1 MAAAA
6 ISVQSRQTRLRE
18 YRAGKGKGKAEN
30 LILPQQVPLSPLAA
44 ESTAVAL
51 LTIPPLQ
58 GVRALQHSGVAAA
71 PPIPD
76 GRRFSATEAWLN
88 SPHVE
93 SPSQTLGA
101 GRQHRPNFGHTGILP
116 VPVTSVFRDAMSA
129 SASPSS
135 ARTAR
140 QTREGSLPFVM
151 EDVSERPDMPT
162 FNSSGT
168 GSSEDAEDY
177 TTGQESAGY
186 SDSDGISTRHF
197 SPSSSVSAAPLDEV
211 TPLTNPSAYAWT
223 PTSSM
228 RSSRQSASG
237 TSTGQYETLPPGAV
251 IVNGGMHSAQQRV
264 PRPVA
269 SRQPSNAYNPPRRPH
284 QYSLNT
290 AGRQRTGSTHRD
302 RRRNPNAEYRAQEK
316 AYVQR
321 IRENA
326 PDNDFYAGD
335 VPPPPLDYSTGT
347 ESDTDESPAS
357 NQYTENDPYDQ
368 EMLLYYGNEDM
379 EPSVEELK
387 IPANRERLEWHAML
401 ANVLTGDVVKQ
412 EKKRLIGGPEQQGD
426 NALKT
431 EVWIG
436 VRARTCGRTLA
447 TQRKLIEDGRSKVKQ
462 AIETIIAFE
471 IKGEAEVGKPPI
483 DQVQAIVKKIEKT
496 ESLYPTRQA
505 FELAHPRAASEA
517 YIEACDA
524 VIAWH
529 NTTEL
534 INTELGILQKWVG
547 NVELDFTKPRP
558 RPGGDASPNN
568 LFDDS
573 SFIDRILKEDGLK
586 SLQGDNSLLNGVNTV
601 IQKAKQTLIA
611 NAAAFSERHLPP
623 YIEELL
629 TLINFPSRLIQE
641 IIRMRLSYAKKMKD
655 PAQQGVMMA
664 EQMILQFQI
673 LLKLAVTIKAQY
685 LHVSEPEA
693 GWDLPPCI
701 DDGFDGVV
709 LDALKFY
716 FKMLNW
722 KLMANKNTFK
732 EAEILEQEWD
742 FSNELGRHLD
752 GGDVEVAEQF
762 SSLTSKSLGRL
773 TTYFE
778 RELQR
783 KPDEVAGA
791 EMDKRYKAILDSVR
805 VRQRKIFRFSR
816 ILSQR
821 FENATEYNIN
831 IDQDHYT
838 ELIEALVVSGHFL
851 VECSAASSASGA
863 DSDAKAKTYVIA
875 SPTLRDRPRDIQSML
890 GTCYHAE
897 DSPEDPSN
905 PYVLILRPEFPLL
918 WHGARMDGVD
928 GQVVRQPLVNLTI
941 GRLRLVADGS
951 QTRLAN
957 ANRTF
962 AAVIQNLELPVL
974 VEQRANLPRVNQEL
988 IKIRKTAYKLSN
1000 TIMDSVE
1007 IVRKQTKGLECQEL
1021 IQTCFAFAT
1030 EFGQRSAIYFDQQR
1044 RAMHQLKLTH
1054 LALDWVS
1061 FICDDCVASDRK
1073 TFRWAVVAL
1082 EFAMLMTRGQNILS
1096 ISEEEYA
1103 TLRAKVAGC
1112 MALLISHFDIMG
1124 ARSTVAAQAEKQ
1136 RAEALLSG
1144 KQLRL
1149 DVSRLKDDEESSK
1162 VVRMQ
1167 WLDEL
1172 ERIDQMRKDKE
1183 AERQALGRVLE
1194 DSNDADRALTQ
1205 LSASAG
1211 NVHLR
1216 WQQGQFIGGGT
1227 FGSVYV
1233 AINLDSTQLMAVK
1246 EIRLQDPK
1254 MIPTIVSQ
1262 IRDEMG
1268 VLQVLD
1274 HPNIVQYFGIEPHRD
1289 KVYIFMEYCSGGSL
1303 AALLEHGRIEDET
1316 VIQVYALQMLEGL
1329 GYLHEANVVHRD
1341 IKPENILLDHNG
1353 VIKFVDF
1360 GAAKVIAQKG
1370 KTVVADGPDG
1380 KGGRRG
1386 SMQGTPMY
1394 MAPEVIKGSKHPNAR
1409 LGAEDIWSLG
1419 CVISEMATGARPW
1432 SNMDNEWAIMYNIA
1446 QGQSPQMPTREM
1458 LSDTGLDFLRK
1469 CFERDPARRASAAE
1483 LLQHEWILSI
1493 RSQLSLEPSTPQ
1505 TPASESSGFAIGGGG
1520 GSGSEHSTRHN
1531 SGLSRE
1537 STASG

>member
-1 MAAAA
+1 M
-6 ISVQSRQTRLRE
+6 STTSS
-18 YRAGKGKGKAEN
+18 
-30 LILPQQVPLSPLAA
+30 SP
-44 ESTAVAL
+44 S
-51 LTIPPLQ
+51 
-58 GVRALQHSGVAAA
+58 VRA
-71 PPIPD
+71 
-76 GRRFSATEAWLN
+76 
-88 SPHVE
+88 
-93 SPSQTLGA
+93 
-101 GRQHRPNFGHTGILP
+101 
-116 VPVTSVFRDAMSA
+116 
-129 SASPSS
+129 
-135 ARTAR
+135 ARLS
-140 QTREGSLPFVM
+140 REGSIAVEPIM
-151 EDVSERPDMPT
+151 EDVSERPDLPT
-162 FNSSGT
+162 FNSSST
-168 GSSEDAEDY
+168 EGSSGDADDY
-177 TTGQESAGY
+177 GTPGDSTGY
-186 SDSDGISTRHF
+186 SDNDGVASRHF
-197 SPSSSVSAAPLDEV
+197 SPTSSVGHAPLEEITALTNSSAYGWSSS
-211 TPLTNPSAYAWT
+211 
-223 PTSSM
+223 TSSLGPS
-228 RSSRQSASG
+228 RPRQSAG
-237 TSTGQYETLPPGAV
+237 TGQYEVPLPQGIMP
-251 IVNGGMHSAQQRV
+251 NGMHSAQQR
-264 PRPVA
+264 PARPVA

-284 QYSLNT
+284 QYSLNSQQ
-290 AGRQRTGSTHRD
+290 RQRTGSTHRQ
-302 RRRNPNAEYRAQEK
+302 RRNPNAEYRAQEK

-326 PDNDFYAGD
+326 PDNEFYAPGTD
-335 VPPPPLDYSTGT
+335 MGPPALDYSTET
-347 ESDTDESPAS
+347 ESDTDESPSS

-412 EKKRLIGGPEQQGD
+412 EKKRLIGGSEAQGD
-426 NALKT
+426 NTLKT

-436 VRARTCGRTLA
+436 VRAKTCGRTVA
-447 TQRKLIEDGRSKVKQ
+447 AQRRLIEDGRSKVKA
-462 AIETIIAFE
+462 AIEAIIAFE
-471 IKGEAEVGKPPI
+471 IKGEAEVGKSPMQ
-483 DQVQAIVKKIEKT
+483 QVQEIVRKIEKT

-505 FELAHPRAASEA
+505 FEIAHPRAASEG
-517 YIEACDA
+517 YRETCDA

-534 INTELGILQKWVG
+534 INTELGILQAWVG
-547 NVELDFTKPRP
+547 NVELDFTKARP
-558 RPGGDASPNN
+558 RPSGETAGNSQ

-573 SFIDRILKEDGLK
+573 SFIDRIMKEDGLK
-586 SLQGDNSLLNGVNTV
+586 SLQGENSLLNGVNTV

-611 NAAAFSERHLPP
+611 NASGFSDRHLPP

-641 IIRMRLSYAKKMKD
+641 IIRMRLSYARKMKD
-655 PAQQGVMMA
+655 MAQQGVMMA

-673 LLKLAVTIKAQY
+673 LLKLAVTIKSQY
-685 LHVSEPEA
+685 LHISEPEP

-716 FKMLNW
+716 FKMLHW
-722 KLMANKNTFK
+722 KLVANKNTFK

-762 SSLTSKSLGRL
+762 SVLTARSLGRL

-778 RELQR
+778 KELQR

-831 IDQDHYT
+831 IDADHYAD
-838 ELIEALVVSGHFL
+838 LMDALMFSGHVL
-851 VECSAASSASGA
+851 VDTSVTSSPALNG
-863 DSDAKAKTYVIA
+863 DAEGRGKVYVIA
-875 SPTLRDRPRDIQSML
+875 SPTLRDRSKEIQSML
-890 GTCYHAE
+890 GTCYHAHSE
-897 DSPEDPSN
+897 EGVTEDPSN
-905 PYVLILRPEFPLL
+905 PYVLILKPESALV
-918 WHGARMDGVD
+918 WNGHRMDGVE
-928 GQVVRQPLVNLTI
+928 GASVRQPLLDVKV

-951 QTRLAN
+951 QARLAN
-957 ANRTF
+957 ANMAF
-962 AAVIQNLELPVL
+962 AAVTQNIELPVL
-974 VEQRANLPRVNQEL
+974 VEQRANLPRVNMEL
-988 IKIRKTAYKLSN
+988 IRIRKTAYKLSN

-1054 LALDWVS
+1054 IALDWVS

-1082 EFAMLMTRGQNILS
+1082 EFAMVMTRGQNILG

-1112 MALLISHFDIMG
+1112 MSLLISHFDIMG

-1136 RAEALLSG
+1136 RVEALLG
-1144 KQLRL
+1144 GRHGQLRL

-1172 ERIDQMRKDKE
+1172 ERLDQARKDKE

-1216 WQQGQFIGGGT
+1216 WQQGQFVGGGT

-1274 HPNIVQYFGIEPHRD
+1274 HPNIVQYYGIEPHRD
-1289 KVYIFMEYCSGGSL
+1289 KVYLFMEYCSGGSL

-1329 GYLHEANVVHRD
+1329 GYLHEAKVVHRD

-1360 GAAKVIAQKG
+1360 GAAKVIAKQG
-1370 KTVVADGPDG
+1370 KTVVATQGPDG
-1380 KGGRRG
+1380 EKGTAGG
-1386 SMQGTPMY
+1386 KHNSMQGTPMY
-1394 MAPEVIKGSKHPNAR
+1394 MSPEVIKGGHRGARGR

-1419 CVISEMATGARPW
+1419 CVISEMATGSRPW
-1432 SNMDNEWAIMYNIA
+1432 ANMDNEWAIMYNIA
-1446 QGQSPQMPTREM
+1446 QGHSPSMPTSEQM
-1458 LSDTGLDFLRK
+1458 SEVGLDFLWR

-1493 RSQLSLEPSTPQ
+1493 RSQLSLEPSTTPQ
-1505 TPASESSGFAIGGGG
+1505 TPASEQGCSVGSSQ
-1520 GSGSEHSTRHN
+1520 SGSEASTRQN

-1537 STASG
+1537 WSHGSGSSESTQG

>member
-1 MAAAA
+1 M
-6 ISVQSRQTRLRE
+6 
-18 YRAGKGKGKAEN
+18 
-30 LILPQQVPLSPLAA
+30 
-44 ESTAVAL
+44 
-51 LTIPPLQ
+51 
-58 GVRALQHSGVAAA
+58 
-71 PPIPD
+71 
-76 GRRFSATEAWLN
+76 
-88 SPHVE
+88 
-93 SPSQTLGA
+93 
-101 GRQHRPNFGHTGILP
+101 
-116 VPVTSVFRDAMSA
+116 
-129 SASPSS
+129 
-135 ARTAR
+135 
-140 QTREGSLPFVM
+140 
-151 EDVSERPDMPT
+151 
-162 FNSSGT
+162 
-168 GSSEDAEDY
+168 
-177 TTGQESAGY
+177 
-186 SDSDGISTRHF
+186 
-197 SPSSSVSAAPLDEV
+197 
-211 TPLTNPSAYAWT
+211 
-223 PTSSM
+223 
-228 RSSRQSASG
+228 
-237 TSTGQYETLPPGAV
+237 
-251 IVNGGMHSAQQRV
+251 
-264 PRPVA
+264 
-269 SRQPSNAYNPPRRPH
+269 
-284 QYSLNT
+284 
-290 AGRQRTGSTHRD
+290 
-302 RRRNPNAEYRAQEK
+302 
-316 AYVQR
+316 QR
-321 IRENA
+321 IRQDA
-326 PDNDFYAGD
+326 PDNDGFYGE
-335 VPPPPLDYSTGT
+335 PRTPSLDYSSGTEEDEESPTGT
-347 ESDTDESPAS
+347 TYVD
-357 NQYTENDPYDQ
+357 NDPMDQ
-368 EMLLYYGNEDM
+368 DTLLYYGNDDM

-412 EKKRLIGGPEQQGD
+412 EKKRLIGGTEQQGD
-426 NALKT
+426 SALKT

-436 VRARTCGRTLA
+436 VRAKTCGRSVA
-447 TQRKLIEDGRSKVKQ
+447 AQRRMIEDGRSKVKQ
-462 AIETIIAFE
+462 AIESIIAFE
-471 IKGEAEVGKPPI
+471 IKGEAEVGQSPME
-483 DQVQAIVKKIEKT
+483 QVNDIAKRIEKIEG
-496 ESLYPTRQA
+496 LYPTRQA
-505 FELAHPRAASEA
+505 FEAAHPRAASAA
-517 YIEACDA
+517 YRETCDA

-534 INTELGILQKWVG
+534 INTELGVLQQWVG
-547 NVELDFTKPRP
+547 NVELDFIKPRA
-558 RPGGDASPNN
+558 RPSGEHQGH

-586 SLQGDNSLLNGVNTV
+586 SLQGNNSLLNGVNTV
-601 IQKAKQTLIA
+601 IHKAKETLIA
-611 NAAAFSERHLPP
+611 NAEAFADRHLPP

-655 PAQQGVMMA
+655 PAAQGVMMA

-673 LLKLAVTIKAQY
+673 LLNLAVRIKESY
-685 LHVSEPEA
+685 LVVAKPEP

-701 DDGFDGVV
+701 DDNFDNVV

-773 TTYFE
+773 TTHFE
-778 RELQR
+778 KELQK
-783 KPDEVAGA
+783 KPDEVPGA

-831 IDQDHYT
+831 MDNEQYQD
-838 ELIEALVVSGHFL
+838 LLDSLVLSGHFL
-851 VECSAASSASGA
+851 VETQAVPGEKSSL
-863 DSDAKAKTYVIA
+863 YVIA
-875 SPTLRDRPRDIQSML
+875 SPALQNRPKDIQSML

-897 DSPEDPSN
+897 EAPEDPSN
-905 PYVLILRPEFPLL
+905 PYVLILKPENPLL
-918 WHGARMDGVD
+918 WEGAKMDSD
-928 GQVVRQPLVNLTI
+928 MRQPHLDMKT

-951 QTRLAN
+951 QQRLAN
-957 ANRTF
+957 ASLAFVTATNF
-962 AAVIQNLELPVL
+962 ELAVL

-988 IKIRKTAYKLSN
+988 TKIRKTAYKLSN

-1007 IVRKQTKGLECQEL
+1007 IVRKQTAGLDCQEL

-1030 EFGQRSAIYFDQQR
+1030 EFGQRSAIYMDQQR

-1082 EFAMLMTRGQNILS
+1082 EFAMMMTRGQNILS
-1096 ISEEEYA
+1096 ISDEEYA

-1112 MALLISHFDIMG
+1112 MSLLISHFDIMG

-1136 RAEALLSG
+1136 RLDAMVG
-1144 KQLRL
+1144 KLRL
-1149 DVSRLKDDEESSK
+1149 DVSRLKDDEESATI
-1162 VVRMQ
+1162 VRAQ
-1167 WLDEL
+1167 WCDEL
-1172 ERIDQMRKDKE
+1172 EKIDQVRKDRE

-1194 DSNDADRALTQ
+1194 DSNDADRALTH

-1216 WQQGQFIGGGT
+1216 WQQGQFVGGGT
-1227 FGSVYV
+1227 FGSVYA
-1233 AINLDSTQLMAVK
+1233 AINLETQSLMAVK

-1274 HPNIVQYFGIEPHRD
+1274 HPNIVQYYGIEPHRD

-1303 AALLEHGRIEDET
+1303 AGLLEHGRIEDET

-1360 GAAKVIAQKG
+1360 GAAKVIAKQG
-1370 KTVVADGPDG
+1370 KTVVAEGPDG
-1380 KGGRRG
+1380 KGRQN
-1386 SMQGTPMY
+1386 SMTGTPMY
-1394 MAPEVIKGSKHPNAR
+1394 MSPEVIKGGNHRGAR
-1409 LGAEDIWSLG
+1409 LGAVDIWSLG
-1419 CVISEMATGARPW
+1419 CVVLEMVTGSRPW
-1432 SNMDNEWAIMYNIA
+1432 ASLDNEWAIMYNIA
-1446 QGQSPQMPTREM
+1446 QGNSPQMPSREQM
-1458 LSDTGLDFLRK
+1458 SDLGLDFLKR
-1469 CFERDPARRASAAE
+1469 CFERDPAKRVSAAE

-1493 RSQLSLEPSTPQ
+1493 RAQLSLEPSTPQ
-1505 TPASESSGFAIGGGG
+1505 TPASEGGGG
-1520 GSGSEHSTRHN
+1520 FGSGPNSAVSSHSASRANSEM
-1531 SGLSRE
+1531 
-1537 STASG
+1537 